1 MSNSEK
7 PKFAFSSK
15 AETKEDITNSPVEET
30 TIKDVEPTTVAP
42 EVNEVEENLDAPY
55 TDRRTVTIGLVRN
68 YSLYRRVND
77 KALPNRRDFIGSSI
91 NSSATLSSNKTEI
104 EAYFPALLG
113 VAPNSPEF
121 ITRVKNYL
129 NNIQVP
135 IDELGKTFD
144 CSFIYNTKRD
154 YLNIIKKEEAI
165 EEKYQ
170 AVSKNNLRLLKEAL
184 KEKIYELNLLESSKC
199 LIGRPVNVTDYI
211 LYRHCLLYNDVAKDL
226 AFINSDPSIR
236 FYFKDDKKEKDKARK
251 LRLQANRA
259 KQNFIACIADNTLF
273 EAMYIQYCLTK
284 GLPIIS
290 ALAEDDIVKEQNL
303 DKFSTED
310 PTKFNKLYENKDLR
324 LIGTIEKLIARGEL
338 VRIPHSQNIMTSEG
352 QFIGANINEVVSW
365 FKDPEN
371 TSIVNAYY
379 NKLKNI

>member
-30 TIKDVEPTTVAP
+30 TIKDVESTTVAP

>member
-30 TIKDVEPTTVAP
+30 TIQDVEPTTVAP

-338 VRIPHSQNIMTSEG
+338 VRIPHSQNIVTSEG

>member
-30 TIKDVEPTTVAP
+30 TIQDVEPTTVAP

-211 LYRHCLLYNDVAKDL
+211 LYRHCLLYNDVAKEL

-251 LRLQANRA
+251 LRLQANKA

-338 VRIPHSQNIMTSEG
+338 VRIPHSQNIVTSEG

>member
-1 MSNSEK
+1 MDNSEK
-7 PKFAFSSK
+7 PKFAFGSK
-15 AETKEDITNSPVEET
+15 PENKESNNNSPVEE
-30 TIKDVEPTTVAP
+30 KAPTATVVAP
-42 EVNEVEENLDAPY
+42 VEKVEENIDVEY
-55 TDRRTVTIGLVRN
+55 TDRRSVTIGLVRN

-77 KALPNRRDFIGSSI
+77 KALANRRDFIGSSI
-91 NSSATLSSNKTEI
+91 NSSTVLSSNKTEI
-104 EAYFPALLG
+104 ETYFPSLLG
-113 VAPNSPEF
+113 IAPNNPEF

-129 NNIQVP
+129 NNIQIPV
-135 IDELGKTFD
+135 DELGKTFD
-144 CSFIYNTKRD
+144 VSFIYNKKSD
-154 YLNIIKKEEAI
+154 YLKILKKEEAI

-170 AVSKNNLRLLKEAL
+170 SVGKNNLRVLKEAL

-199 LIGRPVNVTDYI
+199 TLGRPVNLTDY
-211 LYRHCLLYNDVAKDL
+211 LMYRHCLLYNDVAKDM

-251 LRLQANRA
+251 LRLEANKA
-259 KQNFIACIADNTLF
+259 KRHFIECIADNTIF

-303 DKFSTED
+303 DKFSIED
-310 PTKFNKLYENKDLR
+310 PVKFNKLYSNSDLK

-338 VRIPHSQNIMTSEG
+338 IRIPHSQNIMTSEG
-352 QFIGANINEVVSW
+352 QYLGANINEVVSW

-371 TSIVNAYY
+371 TSIVTSYY

>member
-1 MSNSEK
+1 MDNSEK
-7 PKFAFSSK
+7 PKFAFGSK
-15 AETKEDITNSPVEET
+15 PENKESNNNSPVEEKAPT
-30 TIKDVEPTTVAP
+30 ATVVPPVEKVEESLDVE
-42 EVNEVEENLDAPY
+42 Y
-55 TDRRTVTIGLVRN
+55 TDRRSVTIGLVRN

-77 KALPNRRDFIGSSI
+77 KALANRRDFIGSSI
-91 NSSATLSSNKTEI
+91 NSSTVLSSNKTEI
-104 EAYFPALLG
+104 ETYFPSLLG
-113 VAPNSPEF
+113 IAPNNPEF

-129 NNIQVP
+129 NNIQIPV
-135 IDELGKTFD
+135 DELGKTFD
-144 CSFIYNTKRD
+144 VSFIYNKKSD
-154 YLNIIKKEEAI
+154 YLKVLKKEEAI

-170 AVSKNNLRLLKEAL
+170 SVGKNNLRVLKEAL

-199 LIGRPVNVTDYI
+199 TLGRPVNLTDY
-211 LYRHCLLYNDVAKDL
+211 LMYRHCLLYNDVAKDM

-251 LRLQANRA
+251 LRLEANKA
-259 KQNFIACIADNTLF
+259 KRHFIECIADNTIF

-310 PTKFNKLYENKDLR
+310 PVKFNKLYSNSDLK

-338 VRIPHSQNIMTSEG
+338 IRIPHSQNIMTSEG
-352 QFIGANINEVVSW
+352 QYLGANINEVVSW
-365 FKDPEN
+365 FKDLEN
-371 TSIVNAYY
+371 TSIVTSYY

>member
-1 MSNSEK
+1 MDNSEK
-7 PKFAFSSK
+7 PKFAFNSK
-15 AETKEDITNSPVEET
+15 TENKESNNNSPVEE
-30 TIKDVEPTTVAP
+30 KVPTATVAAP
-42 EVNEVEENLDAPY
+42 VEKVEENLDVEY

-77 KALPNRRDFIGSSI
+77 KALANRRDFIGSSI
-91 NSSATLSSNKTEI
+91 NSSTVLSSNKTEI
-104 EAYFPALLG
+104 ETYFPSLLG
-113 VAPNSPEF
+113 IAPNNPDF

-129 NNIQVP
+129 NNIQIPV
-135 IDELGKTFD
+135 DELGKTFD
-144 CSFIYNTKRD
+144 VSFIYNKKSD
-154 YLNIIKKEEAI
+154 YLKVLKKEEAI

-170 AVSKNNLRLLKEAL
+170 SVGKNNLRVLKEAL

-199 LIGRPVNVTDYI
+199 TLGRPVNLTDY
-211 LYRHCLLYNDVAKDL
+211 LMYRHCLLYNDVAKDM

-251 LRLQANRA
+251 LRLEANKA
-259 KQNFIACIADNTLF
+259 KRHFIECIADNTIF

-310 PTKFNKLYENKDLR
+310 PVKFNKLYSNADLK

-338 VRIPHSQNIMTSEG
+338 IRIPHSQNIMTSEG
-352 QFIGANINEVVSW
+352 QYLGANINEVVSW

-371 TSIVNAYY
+371 TSIVNSYY

>member
-273 EAMYIQYCLTK
+273 EAMYIQYCLAK

>member
-30 TIKDVEPTTVAP
+30 TIQDVEPTTVAP

-273 EAMYIQYCLTK
+273 EAMYIQYCLNK

-338 VRIPHSQNIMTSEG
+338 VRIPHSQNIVTSEG

>member
-77 KALPNRRDFIGSSI
+77 KALLNRRDFIGSSI

-338 VRIPHSQNIMTSEG
+338 VRIPHSQNIVTSEG